1 MAHLPLPPTG
11 DQLFGPSRPTEGTV
25 PGEERSM
32 VSLDKKVVKV
42 HLGSFR
48 NFIAFLHTFS
58 EASAPPPRLGPGR
71 ATTATDPV
79 LVRAQLEV

>member
-58 EASAPPPRLGPGR
+58 EASAPPLLLLLRI
-71 ATTATDPV
+71 V
-79 LVRAQLEV
+79 LVLAEQQQQRIRS